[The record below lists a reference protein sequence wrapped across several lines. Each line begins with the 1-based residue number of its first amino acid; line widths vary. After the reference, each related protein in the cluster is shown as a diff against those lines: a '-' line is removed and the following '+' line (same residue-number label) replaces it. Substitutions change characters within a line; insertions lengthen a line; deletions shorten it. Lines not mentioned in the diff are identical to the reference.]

1 MMMWKKSFL
10 KLFRQILRVLF
21 LILASTQLTQADSSV
36 VNFKI
41 TTNHLSQAIVD
52 QYTNETGAFKST
64 VGTGSSNSASS
75 DMRINKSI
83 GLRVS
88 FVKKYA
94 SISNFQFSSKLN
106 LSFAQFGL
114 SYPEGLG
121 VFVERIDVNS
131 NGLEIAPEFVLSNS
145 VIDPNLDVNFG
156 VGYSFIHS
164 REKFRFG
171 SWDINEKKNFGSPYG
186 TVSIAYHHKPTDT
199 FSFYF
204 DTIFRSTCIDY
215 SFGLKFPLSN
225 S

>member
-1 MMMWKKSFL
+1 MIWRKSFL
-10 KLFRQILRVLF
+10 KLFRQILGVLF
-21 LILASTQLTQADSSV
+21 LNLAGTQLTQADSSI

-64 VGTGSSNSASS
+64 VGTGSSISTSS

-88 FVKKYA
+88 FFREYA
-94 SISNFQFSSKLN
+94 SINNFQLSSNLN

-114 SYPEGLG
+114 TYPEGFG

-131 NGLEIAPEFVLSNS
+131 NGLEIAPEFVLSTS
-145 VIDPNLDVNFG
+145 FRDLNLDVNFG

-204 DTIFRSTCIDY
+204 DTIFRSTGIDY

>member
-1 MMMWKKSFL
+1 MIWRKSFL
-10 KLFRQILRVLF
+10 KLFRQILVVLF
-21 LILASTQLTQADSSV
+21 LNLAGAQLTQADSSI

-64 VGTGSSNSASS
+64 VGTGSSISTSS

-88 FVKKYA
+88 FFREYA
-94 SISNFQFSSKLN
+94 SINNFQLSSNLN

-114 SYPEGLG
+114 TYPEGFG

-131 NGLEIAPEFVLSNS
+131 NGLEIAPEFVLSTL
-145 VIDPNLDVNFG
+145 VIDPRLNVNFG
-156 VGYSFIHS
+156 VGYSFIQS
-164 REKFRFG
+164 RENFRFG
-171 SWDINEKKNFGSPYG
+171 SWNIKEKKNFGSAYG
-186 TVSIAYHHKPTDT
+186 TVSIAYRHKPNDKFSLFIDT
-199 FSFYF
+199 F
-204 DTIFRSTCIDY
+204 FRSSGLDY
-215 SFGLKFPLSN
+215 SFGIKFPLSN